1 MLPDLPLSRV
11 KILVVD
17 DDAVVRGLYTIVL
30 REAGASVMASATASE
45 GIDFAAVNCPDVV
58 ITDLR
63 MPGRDGGWLLR
74 ELRACTPTL
83 PVIVITG
90 DANAPDDIC
99 LSRLGF
105 TVILR
110 KPVVLSVLTSTVE
123 RLIRPSDIVR

>member
-1 MLPDLPLSRV
+1 MPHHLPLSGV

-30 REAGASVMASATASE
+30 RDAGASVTASATASE
-45 GIDFAAVNCPDVV
+45 GIDFATANCPDVV
-58 ITDLR
+58 ITDFR

-74 ELRACTPTL
+74 ELRARMPAL

-90 DANAPDDIC
+90 DANAPDDAS
-99 LSRLGF
+99 LSGLGF

-110 KPVVLSVLTSTVE
+110 KPVILSVLTRTVE
-123 RLIRPSDIVR
+123 RLIRASDIVT